1 MKTLKYFIIATL
13 FIGTISLSSCLVERG
28 PGYYGPR
35 YHHHYHGG
43 GYYHH
48 Y

>member
-1 MKTLKYFIIATL
+1 MKTFKYFIIATL

-28 PGYYGPR
+28 PGYGPPH
-35 YHHHYHGG
+35 HHHYHGG
-43 GYYHH
+43 GGYYR